1 MNELSM
7 YVCMPGQ
14 AAKICCEAMGV
25 EIDAVGDEMKRS
37 SVRVNYD
44 DGGLNLHITAKDLNA
59 LRAALNTYFRW
70 VTMCFELVR

>member
-1 MNELSM
+1 MNELSINIG
-7 YVCMPGQ
+7 MPKQ

-25 EIDAVGDEMKRS
+25 EIDAVGDEMQRS
-37 SVRVNYD
+37 SVGATYD

-70 VTMCFELVR
+70 VVMCRDMVG